1 MSIQFVDL
9 RFCHEAAKTQDVSI
23 PAVQATALTFGEVYR
38 VRKKLADVLIQQGGW
53 EPVVEVKAA
62 KTAQAGQ
69 AAQDAA
75 IEKEGE

>member
-1 MSIQFVDL
+1 MKTVKL
-9 RFCHEAAKTQDVSI
+9 RFTNETAKTQYVSI
-23 PAVQATALTFGEVYR
+23 PAVQATALTFMETYLVSGD
-38 VRKKLADVLIQQGGW
+38 LAAILLRQGGW